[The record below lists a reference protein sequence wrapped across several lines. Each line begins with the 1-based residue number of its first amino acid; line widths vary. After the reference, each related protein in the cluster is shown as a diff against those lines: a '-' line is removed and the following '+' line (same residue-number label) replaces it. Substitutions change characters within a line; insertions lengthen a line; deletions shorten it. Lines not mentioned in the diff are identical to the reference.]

1 MGDMT
6 QVPNTPKT
14 LTPEELEINR
24 LRVRVDA
31 LERKFEV
38 LVGLFPEAIKL
49 LRPDPKQPWFE

>member
-1 MGDMT
+1 MT

>member
-6 QVPNTPKT
+6 QVPVEKP
-14 LTPEELEINR
+14 LTPEQIEINR
-24 LRVRVDA
+24 LRVRVNE
-31 LERKFEV
+31 LERRFEV